1 MYRLHHR
8 GDDYK
13 GSKSLWNIGQNLP
26 DCTAQHPWRQ
36 PFILVAVRTLDLT
49 MKRFLTLSKDFYT
62 TPRNVEHSLCHFCTK
77 RRNMSSGVMQS
88 VQWLRYAL
96 GDRSLNPGT
105 GFFFLPCCVRTCTG
119 ANPASY
125 LMGTECASAGTWSC
139 APAFKLCINPRHA
152 ML

>member
-1 MYRLHHR
+1 MAVFWDVASCSLVETDRSFRGMYRLHHR

-26 DCTAQHPWRQ
+26 ECTAQHSRRQ

-62 TPRNVEHSLCHFCTK
+62 TPRNVEHSLRHFCTE

-105 GFFFLPCCVRTCTG
+105 GMFFFIGHAVWGRVLGPTQLP
-119 ANPASY
+119 
-125 LMGTECASAGTWSC
+125 
-139 APAFKLCINPRHA
+139 I
-152 ML
+152 